1 MITLICGTNRPKNV
15 SQKFVNLYQ
24 TLLSKRNLECN
35 TVAMENIPKDI
46 AFSND
51 IIGTASGE
59 LKSILNEK
67 IIPAT
72 KLVVVV
78 PEYNGSFPG
87 ILKSFIDSVEPKHYQ
102 GKIIALVGISAGR
115 AGNLRGMEH
124 LTGIFHYLGAEVIST
139 KVDIAS
145 VNSLLDENGMPN
157 DEGVVRRLNR
167 QIDHLLKY

>member
-67 IIPAT
+67 NYSCDKTCSCCTRIQW
-72 KLVVVV
+72 KLSWN
-78 PEYNGSFPG
+78 P
-87 ILKSFIDSVEPKHYQ
+87 
-102 GKIIALVGISAGR
+102 
-115 AGNLRGMEH
+115 
-124 LTGIFHYLGAEVIST
+124 
-139 KVDIAS
+139 
-145 VNSLLDENGMPN
+145 
-157 DEGVVRRLNR
+157 
-167 QIDHLLKY
+167 